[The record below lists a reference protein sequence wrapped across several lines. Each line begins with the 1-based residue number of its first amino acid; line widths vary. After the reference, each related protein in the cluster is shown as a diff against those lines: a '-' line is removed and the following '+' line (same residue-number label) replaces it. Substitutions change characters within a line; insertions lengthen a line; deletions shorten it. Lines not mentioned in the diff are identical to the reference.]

1 MILKRVHF
9 PIFILALLLIFTIFS
24 CKKQQ
29 AVSKKSKIDT
39 AYNANINRAEKY
51 FASNQYDSALYY
63 YTKIKSNSDTNK
75 ESEKIIYSLLK
86 IATIQQIQTDYTGS
100 ESTATESISLF
111 KKSTDSYYK
120 VAIFNLLGINYKNIF
135 DYDNAIAY
143 YKKAINLS
151 QDKFQKAIIQNN
163 IAVIYMDKQNYKKA
177 IQILYSLSL
186 RKEII
191 ENQEQY
197 SRTLDNLGYCYFK
210 ISNPKSLEYLNKAL
224 SIRKQLNYDYGM
236 TTSYLNFSEFH
247 KNSNPKLAYNYAH
260 LAYEKATKINSVDTQ
275 LKSLAMLIQNSNGN
289 LTKKYSET
297 YLRIN
302 DSINKVRQKA
312 KNQFAK
318 IKYDSKK
325 EREENL
331 ILKTQKA
338 ENALQLEKEKNRN
351 LLLLLCIAMGIS
363 GTVFIIYFL
372 NVRNKREK
380 IKSTYDT
387 ETRISKKL
395 HDELANDV
403 YHTMAFAETQ
413 NLASSQNKEQL
424 LNHLETIYTRTRN
437 ISKENSS
444 IETGIHFLSHLKE
457 MMASFNTDEV
467 NILVNGLDTFNWDLL
482 ENNKKITVYRVV
494 QELLVNMKKHSKCS
508 LVVLNFK
515 KNEKKLQVDYSDN
528 GLGAD
533 FDKINLKNG
542 LQNVEN
548 RILSIKGTITFDI
561 KSEKGFK
568 VSFIFPI

>member
-9 PIFILALLLIFTIFS
+9 PIFIFLFMLFFTLSS
-24 CKKQQ
+24 CEKKQT
-29 AVSKKSKIDT
+29 ATKEFKSNT
-39 AYNANINRAEKY
+39 AYKTYIDRAEKF
-51 FASNQYDSALYY
+51 FANNQYDSAFYY
-63 YTKIKSNSDTNK
+63 YTKIKSNSDVNN

-86 IATIQQIQTDYTGS
+86 IATIQQIQADYAGS

-111 KKSTDSYYK
+111 QKTTDSYYK
-120 VAIFNLLGINYKNIF
+120 VAVFNLLGINYKNLF
-135 DYDNAIAY
+135 NYNNAILN
-143 YKKAINLS
+143 YKKALDLS
-151 QDKFQKAIIQNN
+151 EDTFQKAIIQNN
-163 IAVIYMDKQNYKKA
+163 IAVVYMDKQDYEKA
-177 IQILYSLSL
+177 IQILYPLSL
-186 RKEII
+186 KKEII

-197 SRTLDNLGYCYFK
+197 ARTLDNLGYCYFK
-210 ISNPKSLEYLNKAL
+210 SADPKAYQYLDKAL
-224 SIRKQLNYDYGM
+224 SINKKLNYDFGM
-236 TTSYLNFSEFH
+236 TTSYLNFSEFY
-247 KNSNPKLAYNYAH
+247 KNANPKLAYQYAKT
-260 LAYEKATKINSVDTQ
+260 AYEKATKINTVDDR
-275 LKSLAMLIQNSNGN
+275 LKALALLIHSSSENK
-289 LTKKYSET
+289 TKSYSAA

-331 ILKTQKA
+331 ILKTQKV
-338 ENALQLEKEKNRN
+338 ENELELEKEKNRN
-351 LLLLLCIAMGIS
+351 LLLLFCIAMGIS

-380 IKSTYDT
+380 IMSTYET

-444 IETGIHFLSHLKE
+444 IETGIHFLSYLKE

-482 ENNKKITVYRVV
+482 ENNKKITVYRVL

-515 KNEKKLQVDYSDN
+515 KNEKKLQIDYSDN

-568 VSFIFPI
+568 VSFILPI

>member
-1 MILKRVHF
+1 M
-9 PIFILALLLIFTIFS
+9 A
-24 CKKQQ
+24 
-29 AVSKKSKIDT
+29 
-39 AYNANINRAEKY
+39 
-51 FASNQYDSALYY
+51 
-63 YTKIKSNSDTNK
+63 
-75 ESEKIIYSLLK
+75 
-86 IATIQQIQTDYTGS
+86 
-100 ESTATESISLF
+100 
-111 KKSTDSYYK
+111 
-120 VAIFNLLGINYKNIF
+120 
-135 DYDNAIAY
+135 
-143 YKKAINLS
+143 
-151 QDKFQKAIIQNN
+151 
-163 IAVIYMDKQNYKKA
+163 
-177 IQILYSLSL
+177 
-186 RKEII
+186 
-191 ENQEQY
+191 
-197 SRTLDNLGYCYFK
+197 
-210 ISNPKSLEYLNKAL
+210 
-224 SIRKQLNYDYGM
+224 
-236 TTSYLNFSEFH
+236 TSYLNFSEFY
-247 KNSNPKLAYNYAH
+247 KNSNPKLAADYAR
-260 LAYEKATKINSVDTQ
+260 LAYKKATKVNTVDDR
-275 LKSLAMLIQNSNGN
+275 LKALALLIQSSNGSQSKN
-289 LTKKYSET
+289 YSNA

-351 LLLLLCIAMGIS
+351 LLFFIAIGIL
-363 GTVFIIYFL
+363 GTAFVIYFL
-372 NVRNKREK
+372 NVRNKRQK

-467 NILVNGLDTFNWDLL
+467 NILVNGLDTFNWD
-482 ENNKKITVYRVV
+482 NKKITVYRVI

>member
-1 MILKRVHF
+1 MLF
-9 PIFILALLLIFTIFS
+9 FTFS
-24 CKKQQ
+24 SCEKKQG
-29 AVSKKSKIDT
+29 VSPKFKINT
-39 AYNANINRAEKY
+39 AYKTYIDRAEKF

-63 YTKIKSNSDTNK
+63 YAKIKSNSDANK

-86 IATIQQIQTDYTGS
+86 IATIQQIQGDYTGS
-100 ESTATESISLF
+100 ESTATESISF
-111 KKSTDSYYK
+111 FQKATDSYYK
-120 VAIFNLLGINYKNIF
+120 VAIFNLLGINYNNIF
-135 DYDNAIAY
+135 DYDNAILY
-143 YKKAINLS
+143 YKKALALS
-151 QDKFQKAIIQNN
+151 EDKFQKAIIQNN
-163 IAVIYMDKQNYKKA
+163 IAVVYMDKQDYKKA
-177 IQILYSLSL
+177 ILILFSLNST
-186 RKEII
+186 KEII

-197 SRTLDNLGYCYFK
+197 GRTLDNLGLCYFK
-210 ISNPKSLEYLNKAL
+210 IGDSKGYNYLNKAL
-224 SIRKQLNYDYGM
+224 AINKKLNYDFGM
-236 TTSYLNFSEFH
+236 ATSYLNFSEFY
-247 KNSNPKLAYNYAH
+247 KNSNPKLAADYAR
-260 LAYEKATKINSVDTQ
+260 LAYKKATKVNTVDDR
-275 LKSLAMLIQNSNGN
+275 LKALALLIQSSNGSQSKN
-289 LTKKYSET
+289 YSNA

-351 LLLLLCIAMGIS
+351 LLLLFFIAIGIL
-363 GTVFIIYFL
+363 GTAFVIYFL
-372 NVRNKREK
+372 NVRNKRQK

-482 ENNKKITVYRVV
+482 ENNKKITVYRVI